1 MLFSNIAGDFFL
13 SDELLLKR
21 LIEETPNDNDAEYLL
36 RKGFAFES
44 KNDFY
49 YNSFVSKLAEKK
61 KINKSLSYIIVVPTL
76 RCDLACSYCQ
86 VSRAALT
93 AKGFDWSESTTN
105 HFKDLLGSL
114 KGSVKIEFQGG
125 EPTLRLDLI
134 EEIIDYCDT
143 AEIITEFVICTNL
156 NNLSTKLLNLLGR
169 DDVYISTSIDG
180 PPKVHTENRTND
192 DSITTTSLH
201 NYHRVSKK
209 FGASKINALPTITDI
224 SCESIRSIIDYYIE
238 IEQKTI
244 FLRPVNYQ
252 GFARKVFSEKRLEHN
267 KWSENYIGAL
277 EYIFD
282 LNFNSGVNVIEFGL
296 EVALRRI
303 FGSSFSSHVDLRSP
317 NPSLK
322 DYLVI
327 DYDGSIFPS
336 DEARMLS
343 RINQVDL
350 KMGQIGEGL
359 ETDKIRE
366 FNWNHMNEFH
376 QDCIHCPYQP
386 YCGIDNIDDISRYG
400 RSDMQK
406 HMTSFCI
413 TNMNLFDFIFSKLE
427 SADPIAL
434 YNFQGHLT
442 GKFSSTMISSEW
454 LYD

>member
-1 MLFSNIAGDFFL
+1 MLFTNIAGDFFL
-13 SDELLLKR
+13 SNELLLKR
-21 LIEETPNDNDAEYLL
+21 LVEETPNENDVEFLL

-49 YNSFVSKLAEKK
+49 YNSFLSKITQKK
-61 KINKSLSYIIVVPTL
+61 KINKSLSYIIAVPTL

-93 AKGFDWSESTTN
+93 AKGFDWSENITN
-105 HFKDLLGSL
+105 HFKDLLSGL
-114 KGSVKIEFQGG
+114 EGRVKIEFQGG
-125 EPTLRLDLI
+125 EPTLRLDVI
-134 EEIIDYCDT
+134 EEIIDYCDVTEIT
-143 AEIITEFVICTNL
+143 AEFVICTNL
-156 NNLSTKLLNLLGR
+156 NNLPARLMNLLER

-180 PPKVHTENRTND
+180 PPKVHTLNRTND
-192 DSITTTSLH
+192 EDITENSLE
-201 NYHRVSKK
+201 NYQKVSQM

-224 SCESIRSIIDYYIE
+224 SSDSIRSVIDYYIE

-252 GFARKVFSEKRLEHN
+252 GFARKAYSETRLEAD
-267 KWSENYIGAL
+267 KWSKSYIDAL
-277 EYIFD
+277 EYIFG
-282 LNFNSGVNVIEFGL
+282 LNFNNGINIIEFGL

-303 FGSSFSSHVDLRSP
+303 FGSSYSSHVDLRSP
-317 NPSLK
+317 NPSLR
-322 DYLVI
+322 DYLVV

-343 RINQVDL
+343 RINQANL
-350 KMGQIGEGL
+350 KMGEIGKEL
-359 ETDKIRE
+359 DIDKIND

-386 YCGIDNIDDISRYG
+386 YCGIDSIDDISRYG

-406 HMTSFCI
+406 HMTNFCI

-427 SADPIAL
+427 SADPVAL

-442 GKFSSTMISSEW
+442 GKFNLNMISSEW